1 MIKDSFKSKQAFQPE
16 FGKFTK
22 LADDIYWAKLPL
34 PFRLDHINIF
44 LIDSIEGLVI
54 IDCGLK
60 NEVTEKLLRLGV
72 DQSEQDNILNYLIK
86 NNYIN
91 EERFAIAFTQGKFRI
106 KNWGKV
112 KILIELKRRK
122 IEANLIA
129 IAISQISDL
138 DYQNMFN
145 KLSLKKFNS
154 LNGSLDSRKRKFIN
168 YLSYRGWEYDL
179 IIRKVNELF

>member
-1 MIKDSFKSKQAFQPE
+1 MNPEIIKK
-16 FGKFTK
+16 
-22 LADDIYWAKLPL
+22 
-34 PFRLDHINIF
+34 
-44 LIDSIEGLVI
+44 IENY
-54 IDCGLK
+54 CSYQERCK

-72 DQSEQDNILNYLIK
+72 DKLEQDNILNYLIK

-179 IIRKVNELF
+179 IIRKVSELFY